1 VSVLADTSIWVDYLR
16 GQEPVAT
23 QLERLVR
30 GGEAVLCGPVLAELL
45 AGART
50 DTDAEALLDLTGLRF
65 IEATR
70 QTWRRSGEV
79 ARALREV
86 GESVPLLDILIGI
99 ACAHA
104 RVPLWTHDRH
114 FAQVRAALP
123 ELELYVP
130 G

>member
-1 VSVLADTSIWVDYLR
+1 
-16 GQEPVAT
+16 VAA

-30 GGEAVLCGPVLAELL
+30 EGEAMLCGPVLAELL
-45 AGART
+45 AGARA
-50 DTDAEALLDLTGLRF
+50 DADARALLDLTGLRF
-65 IEATR
+65 VDVTR

-79 ARALREV
+79 ARELREV
-86 GESVPLLDILIGI
+86 GESVPLLDILIGV
-99 ACAHA
+99 ACVHA

-123 ELELYVP
+123 QLELYVP